1 MGRACVIYAMFDN
14 LSITVAQIIELI
26 LSDVCQQWSVP
37 AVNYKAAQSSWQLKT
52 AYKRVLVCSWN
63 MNNMK
68 VYAQRRMRMCICF
81 AWHIFEQLKG
91 FMAAGWYGWWKPQVL
106 RMEKAFARYKHTGTN
121 AHLCKWIVYLLYMCT
136 EKWEKSMK
144 DTVWI
149 VILQI
154 LFVKV
159 INQWRTPRHVQ
170 GNYLKNSFQ

>member
-1 MGRACVIYAMFDN
+1 MGRACVICAMFDN

-37 AVNYKAAQSSWQLKT
+37 AVNYKTAQSSWQLKT

-63 MNNMK
+63 MNNME

-91 FMAAGWYGWWKPQVL
+91 FMAAGWYGWWKPQVWG
-106 RMEKAFARYKHTGTN
+106 MEKAFAWYKHTGTN

-136 EKWEKSMK
+136 EKWEKSMSIPFELLFCK
-144 DTVWI
+144 YYSIFI
-149 VILQI
+149 VFSCFFHRLGTQ
-154 LFVKV
+154 LWK
-159 INQWRTPRHVQ
+159 
-170 GNYLKNSFQ
+170 

>member
-1 MGRACVIYAMFDN
+1 MGRARIICAMFDN

-26 LSDVCQQWSVP
+26 PSDVCQQWSVP
-37 AVNYKAAQSSWQLKT
+37 TVNYKTAQSSWQLKR

-106 RMEKAFARYKHTGTN
+106 RMEKAFTWYTHTGTN
-121 AHLCKWIVYLLYMCT
+121 AHHAIQLCTYCT
-136 EKWEKSMK
+136 CAQKNERSA
-144 DTVWI
+144 
-149 VILQI
+149 
-154 LFVKV
+154 
-159 INQWRTPRHVQ
+159 WRTPFELLFCN
-170 GNYLKNSFQ
+170 NYSIFFILFLQFT